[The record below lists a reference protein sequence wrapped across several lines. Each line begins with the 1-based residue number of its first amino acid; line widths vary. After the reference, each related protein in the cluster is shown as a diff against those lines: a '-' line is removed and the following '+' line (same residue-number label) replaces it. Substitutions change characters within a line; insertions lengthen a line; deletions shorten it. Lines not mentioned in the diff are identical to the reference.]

1 MIFQRERHR
10 QYTHQFIKSYI
21 LRFISFFYKILN
33 TTIYFTKCWIIKKNS
48 ERQFYLGIHQLIGG
62 KLSRKEWKI
71 WLFVRSVY
79 FNNDGDDEEDTMTT
93 MGTMMIAMFFE

>member
-1 MIFQRERHR
+1 MLDN
-10 QYTHQFIKSYI
+10 S
-21 LRFISFFYKILN
+21 
-33 TTIYFTKCWIIKKNS
+33 KNS

-71 WLFVRSVY
+71 WLFVRSVC